1 VTTYFPDGI
10 SGDKPKE
17 PLKLLR
23 VIPPTLQDIAK
34 LKQNEIPAIGLV
46 LNRGLTAYEL
56 EAMSLTFPEAYS
68 PPDAIDFHTYYVQTP
83 LSHLRDVPGV
93 LALHVAD
100 ISKWAAQ
107 NEAEDRGVLT
117 EWEAAVEGVNK
128 TLT

>member
-1 VTTYFPDGI
+1 MTTYFPDGI
-10 SGDKPKE
+10 PGDKPKE

-34 LKQNEIPAIGLV
+34 LKQNEIPAIGLMI
-46 LNRGLTAYEL
+46 NRGLTPYEL
-56 EAMSLTFPEAYS
+56 DALLLTFPDAFA
-68 PPDAIDFHTYYVQTP
+68 PPDAPDFHIYHVQMP
-83 LSHLRDVPGV
+83 LSHLRDVPGM

-107 NEAEDRGVLT
+107 HEAEDRGVLA
-117 EWEAAVEGVNK
+117 EWEAAVEDVNK